1 MQYCRSSENDTA
13 RTLTQCWEV
22 RKSWWPRYH
31 FRPQS
36 VESERADT
44 ELLAAK
50 ARVAVVLLGKGERVC
65 SKFCDERDEGLEAG
79 VKTLPML

>member
-1 MQYCRSSENDTA
+1 M
-13 RTLTQCWEV
+13 
-22 RKSWWPRYH
+22 
-31 FRPQS
+31 
-36 VESERADT
+36 ESERADT